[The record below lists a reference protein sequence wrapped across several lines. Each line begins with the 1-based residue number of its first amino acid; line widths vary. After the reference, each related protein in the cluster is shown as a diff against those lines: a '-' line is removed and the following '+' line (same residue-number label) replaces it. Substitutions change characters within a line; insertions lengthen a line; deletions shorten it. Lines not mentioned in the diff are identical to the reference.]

1 MMLVNGDSDN
11 IRLLRSKANRI
22 FSYLYSPITWE
33 RTMTLIEE
41 EASLLREK
49 NLQLSFQLESMRY
62 LLDDNSRLEQLLS
75 FKRESN
81 LNIYPARV
89 INMGASPH
97 LSSSLSIDIGSES
110 GVSINDPIITPNGI
124 IGKTV
129 IVGKNESIVQ
139 LINDVTFRLSVR
151 IKPSLSNHR
160 NMPVEPDG
168 LIRTLK
174 RNVTSLISCTIDSF
188 LPTITVFPIIPLGV
202 IIGSLIETPDSLPI
216 SIDNEDD
223 KCGEA
228 PILITRAGYIFKLLS
243 RLKLSNCSKRLLSS
257 RRYLIDSN

>member
-1 MMLVNGDSDN
+1 MRTLYLILTKHKDIFALIISIILSLLMLVNSETDN

-22 FSYLYSPITWE
+22 FAYIYSPISWI

-62 LLDDNSRLEQLLS
+62 LLDENIRLKELLS

-81 LNIYPARV
+81 LKIFPARV

-110 GVSINDPIITPNGI
+110 EVSINDPIMTPNGI

-129 IVGKNESIVQ
+129 IVGRNKSIVQ

-151 IKPSLSNHR
+151 IKPSGSTGILRWLDKDLYLINEVQKNSNVEVGNHVVSSGFSDIFP
-160 NMPVEPDG
+160 NDLPVGKVVKITEERG
-168 LIRTLK
+168 
-174 RNVTSLISCTIDSF
+174 SF
-188 LPTITVFPIIPLGV
+188 QKSV
-202 IIGSLIETPDSLPI
+202 IVKINENIGSIM
-216 SIDNEDD
+216 NVFVVVD
-223 KCGEA
+223 K
-228 PILITRAGYIFKLLS
+228 
-243 RLKLSNCSKRLLSS
+243 
-257 RRYLIDSN
+257 

>member
-1 MMLVNGDSDN
+1 MRTLYLILTKHKDIFALIISIILSLLMLVNSETDN

-22 FSYLYSPITWE
+22 FAYIYSPISWI

-62 LLDDNSRLEQLLS
+62 LLDENIRLKELLS

-81 LNIYPARV
+81 LKIFPARV

-110 GVSINDPIITPNGI
+110 EVSINDPIMTPNGI

-129 IVGKNESIVQ
+129 IVGRNKSIVQ
-139 LINDVTFRLSVR
+139 LINDATFRLSVR
-151 IKPSLSNHR
+151 IKPSGSTGILRWLDKDLYLINEVQKNSNVEVGNHVVSSGFSDIFP
-160 NMPVEPDG
+160 NDLPVGKVVKITEERG
-168 LIRTLK
+168 
-174 RNVTSLISCTIDSF
+174 SF
-188 LPTITVFPIIPLGV
+188 QKSV
-202 IIGSLIETPDSLPI
+202 IVKINENIGSIM
-216 SIDNEDD
+216 NVFVVVD
-223 KCGEA
+223 K
-228 PILITRAGYIFKLLS
+228 
-243 RLKLSNCSKRLLSS
+243 
-257 RRYLIDSN
+257 

>member
-1 MMLVNGDSDN
+1 MRTLYLILTKHKDIFALIISIILSLLMLVNSETDN

-22 FSYLYSPITWE
+22 FAYIYSPISWI

-62 LLDDNSRLEQLLS
+62 LLDENIRLKELLN

-81 LNIYPARV
+81 LKIFPARV

-110 GVSINDPIITPNGI
+110 EVSINDPIMTPNGI

-129 IVGKNESIVQ
+129 IVGRNKSIVQ

-151 IKPSLSNHR
+151 IKPSGSTGILRWLDKDLYLINEVQKNSNVEVGNHVVSSGFSDIFP
-160 NMPVEPDG
+160 NDLPVGKVVKITEERG
-168 LIRTLK
+168 
-174 RNVTSLISCTIDSF
+174 SF
-188 LPTITVFPIIPLGV
+188 QKSV
-202 IIGSLIETPDSLPI
+202 IVKINENIGSIM
-216 SIDNEDD
+216 NVFVVVD
-223 KCGEA
+223 K
-228 PILITRAGYIFKLLS
+228 
-243 RLKLSNCSKRLLSS
+243 
-257 RRYLIDSN
+257 

>member
-1 MMLVNGDSDN
+1 MRTLYLIITKHKDVFALIISIILSLLMLFNSETDN

-22 FSYLYSPITWE
+22 FAYIYSPISWI

-62 LLDDNSRLEQLLS
+62 LFDENIRLKELLN

-81 LNIYPARV
+81 LKIFPARV

-110 GVSINDPIITPNGI
+110 EVSINDPIMTPNGI

-129 IVGKNESIVQ
+129 IVGRNKSIVQ

-151 IKPSLSNHR
+151 IKPSGSTGILRWLDKDLYLINEVQKNSNVEVGNHVVSSGFSDIFP
-160 NMPVEPDG
+160 NDLPVGKVVKITEERG
-168 LIRTLK
+168 
-174 RNVTSLISCTIDSF
+174 SF
-188 LPTITVFPIIPLGV
+188 QKSV
-202 IIGSLIETPDSLPI
+202 IVKINENIGSIM
-216 SIDNEDD
+216 NVFVVVD
-223 KCGEA
+223 K
-228 PILITRAGYIFKLLS
+228 
-243 RLKLSNCSKRLLSS
+243 
-257 RRYLIDSN
+257 

>member
-1 MMLVNGDSDN
+1 MRTLYLIITKHKDVFALIISIILSLLMLFNSDSDN

-22 FSYLYSPITWE
+22 FAYIYSPISWI

-62 LLDDNSRLEQLLS
+62 LLDENIRLKELLS

-81 LNIYPARV
+81 LKIFPARV

-110 GVSINDPIITPNGI
+110 EVSINDPIMTPNGI

-129 IVGKNESIVQ
+129 IVGRNKSIVQ
-139 LINDVTFRLSVR
+139 LINDATFRLSVR
-151 IKPSLSNHR
+151 IKPSGSTGILRWLDKDLYLINEVQKNSNVEVGNHVVSSGFSDIFP
-160 NMPVEPDG
+160 NDLPVGKVVKITEERG
-168 LIRTLK
+168 
-174 RNVTSLISCTIDSF
+174 SF
-188 LPTITVFPIIPLGV
+188 QKSV
-202 IIGSLIETPDSLPI
+202 IVKINENIGSIM
-216 SIDNEDD
+216 NVFVVVD
-223 KCGEA
+223 K
-228 PILITRAGYIFKLLS
+228 
-243 RLKLSNCSKRLLSS
+243 
-257 RRYLIDSN
+257 

>member
-1 MMLVNGDSDN
+1 MRTLYLILTKHKDIFALIISIILSLLMLVNSETDN

-22 FSYLYSPITWE
+22 FAYIYSPISWI

-62 LLDDNSRLEQLLS
+62 LFDENIRLKELLN

-81 LNIYPARV
+81 LKIFPARV

-110 GVSINDPIITPNGI
+110 EVSINDPIMTPNGI

-129 IVGKNESIVQ
+129 IVGRNKSIVQ

-151 IKPSLSNHR
+151 IKPSGSTGILRWLDKDLYLINEVQKNSNVEVGNHVVSSGFSDIFP
-160 NMPVEPDG
+160 NDLPVGKVVKITEERG
-168 LIRTLK
+168 
-174 RNVTSLISCTIDSF
+174 SF
-188 LPTITVFPIIPLGV
+188 QKSV
-202 IIGSLIETPDSLPI
+202 IVKINENIGSIM
-216 SIDNEDD
+216 NVFVVVD
-223 KCGEA
+223 K
-228 PILITRAGYIFKLLS
+228 
-243 RLKLSNCSKRLLSS
+243 
-257 RRYLIDSN
+257 

>member
-1 MMLVNGDSDN
+1 MRTLYLIITKHKDVFALIISIILSLLMLFNSDSDN

-22 FSYLYSPITWE
+22 FAYIYSPISWI

-62 LLDDNSRLEQLLS
+62 LLDENIRLKELLN

-81 LNIYPARV
+81 LKIFPARV

-110 GVSINDPIITPNGI
+110 EVSINDPIMTPNGI

-129 IVGKNESIVQ
+129 IVGRNKSIVQ
-139 LINDVTFRLSVR
+139 LINDATFRLSVR
-151 IKPSLSNHR
+151 IKPSGSTGILRWLDKDLYLINEVQKNSNVEVGNHVVSSGFSDIFP
-160 NMPVEPDG
+160 NDLPVGKVVKITEERG
-168 LIRTLK
+168 
-174 RNVTSLISCTIDSF
+174 SF
-188 LPTITVFPIIPLGV
+188 QKSV
-202 IIGSLIETPDSLPI
+202 IVKINENIGSIM
-216 SIDNEDD
+216 NVFVVVD
-223 KCGEA
+223 K
-228 PILITRAGYIFKLLS
+228 
-243 RLKLSNCSKRLLSS
+243 
-257 RRYLIDSN
+257 

>member
-1 MMLVNGDSDN
+1 MRTLYLILTKHKDIFALIISIILSLLMLVNSETDN

-22 FSYLYSPITWE
+22 FAYIYSPISWI

-62 LLDDNSRLEQLLS
+62 LFAENIRLKELLN

-81 LNIYPARV
+81 LKIFPARV

-110 GVSINDPIITPNGI
+110 EVSINDPIMTPNGI

-129 IVGKNESIVQ
+129 IVGRNKSIVQ
-139 LINDVTFRLSVR
+139 LINDATFRLSVR
-151 IKPSLSNHR
+151 IKPSGSTGILRWLDKDLYLINEVQKNSNVEVGNHVVSSGFSDIFP
-160 NMPVEPDG
+160 NDLPVGKVVKITEERG
-168 LIRTLK
+168 
-174 RNVTSLISCTIDSF
+174 SF
-188 LPTITVFPIIPLGV
+188 QKSV
-202 IIGSLIETPDSLPI
+202 IVKINENIGSIM
-216 SIDNEDD
+216 NVFVVVD
-223 KCGEA
+223 K
-228 PILITRAGYIFKLLS
+228 
-243 RLKLSNCSKRLLSS
+243 
-257 RRYLIDSN
+257 

>member
-1 MMLVNGDSDN
+1 MRTLYLILTKHKDIFALIISIILSLLMLVNSETDN

-22 FSYLYSPITWE
+22 FAYIYSPISWI

-62 LLDDNSRLEQLLS
+62 LFDENIRLKELLN

-81 LNIYPARV
+81 LKIFPARV

-110 GVSINDPIITPNGI
+110 EVSINDPIMTPNGI

-129 IVGKNESIVQ
+129 IVGRNKSIVQ
-139 LINDVTFRLSVR
+139 LINDATFRLSVR
-151 IKPSLSNHR
+151 IKPSGSTGILRWLDKDLYLINEVQKNSNVEVG
-160 NMPVEPDG
+160 NYVVSSGFSDIFPNDLPVGKVVKITEERG
-168 LIRTLK
+168 
-174 RNVTSLISCTIDSF
+174 SF
-188 LPTITVFPIIPLGV
+188 QKSV
-202 IIGSLIETPDSLPI
+202 IVKINENIGSIM
-216 SIDNEDD
+216 NVFVVVD
-223 KCGEA
+223 K
-228 PILITRAGYIFKLLS
+228 
-243 RLKLSNCSKRLLSS
+243 
-257 RRYLIDSN
+257 

>member
-1 MMLVNGDSDN
+1 MRTLYLIITKHKDVFALIISIILSLLMLFNSDSDN

-22 FSYLYSPITWE
+22 FAYIYSPISWI
-33 RTMTLIEE
+33 RTMALIEE

-62 LLDDNSRLEQLLS
+62 LLDENIRLKELLS

-81 LNIYPARV
+81 LKIFPARV

-110 GVSINDPIITPNGI
+110 EVSINDPIMTPNGI

-129 IVGKNESIVQ
+129 IVGRNKSIVQ

-151 IKPSLSNHR
+151 IKPSGSTGILRWLDKDLYLINEVQKNSNVEVGNHVVSSGFSDIFP
-160 NMPVEPDG
+160 NDLPVGKVVKITEERG
-168 LIRTLK
+168 
-174 RNVTSLISCTIDSF
+174 SF
-188 LPTITVFPIIPLGV
+188 QKSV
-202 IIGSLIETPDSLPI
+202 IVKINENIGSIM
-216 SIDNEDD
+216 NVFVVVD
-223 KCGEA
+223 K
-228 PILITRAGYIFKLLS
+228 
-243 RLKLSNCSKRLLSS
+243 
-257 RRYLIDSN
+257 

>member
-1 MMLVNGDSDN
+1 MRTLYLIITKHKDIFALIISIILSLLMLVNSETDN

-22 FSYLYSPITWE
+22 FAYIYSPISWI

-62 LLDDNSRLEQLLS
+62 LFDENIRLKELLN

-81 LNIYPARV
+81 LKIFPARV

-110 GVSINDPIITPNGI
+110 EVSINDPIMTPNGI

-129 IVGKNESIVQ
+129 IVGRNKSIVQ

-151 IKPSLSNHR
+151 IKPSGSTGILRWLDKDLYLINEVQKNSNVEVGNHVVSSGFSDIFP
-160 NMPVEPDG
+160 NDLPVGKVVKITEERG
-168 LIRTLK
+168 
-174 RNVTSLISCTIDSF
+174 SF
-188 LPTITVFPIIPLGV
+188 QKSV
-202 IIGSLIETPDSLPI
+202 IVKINENIGSIM
-216 SIDNEDD
+216 NVFVVVD
-223 KCGEA
+223 K
-228 PILITRAGYIFKLLS
+228 
-243 RLKLSNCSKRLLSS
+243 
-257 RRYLIDSN
+257 

>member
-1 MMLVNGDSDN
+1 MRTLYLILTKHKDIFALIISIILSLLMLVNSETDN

-22 FSYLYSPITWE
+22 FAYIYSPISWI

-62 LLDDNSRLEQLLS
+62 LFDENIRLKELLN

-81 LNIYPARV
+81 LKIFPARV

-110 GVSINDPIITPNGI
+110 EVSINDPIMTPNGI

-129 IVGKNESIVQ
+129 IVGRNKSIVQ
-139 LINDVTFRLSVR
+139 LINDATFRLSVR
-151 IKPSLSNHR
+151 IKPSGSTGILRWLDKDLYLINEVQKNSNVEVGNHVVSSGFSDIFP
-160 NMPVEPDG
+160 NDLPVGKVVKITEERG
-168 LIRTLK
+168 
-174 RNVTSLISCTIDSF
+174 SF
-188 LPTITVFPIIPLGV
+188 QKSV
-202 IIGSLIETPDSLPI
+202 IVKINENIGSIM
-216 SIDNEDD
+216 NVFVVVD
-223 KCGEA
+223 K
-228 PILITRAGYIFKLLS
+228 
-243 RLKLSNCSKRLLSS
+243 
-257 RRYLIDSN
+257 